1 MRKSSTSKRAV
12 AVVLIVAIAVAS
24 VFAASLTPRKG
35 FGDAKV
41 YDENYK
47 AVANAKSVSDG
58 YVIRTAENSVV
69 LDNAT
74 THVEI
79 DANSLAIFL
88 SLDSNVKIYVLDGR
102 ALVSST
108 SGDFTV
114 MTTVTTY
121 TARSGS
127 SIYVITDPTR
137 EMGYITDGNAQVQ
150 NYITGVNTILGKDKY
165 IDNSISTFA
174 PETTTT
180 PKFWGSLSPE
190 AKAAEQTVTVTQVPS
205 PLTSTFTYGGYKATL
220 TAFKGYAVL
229 TYPSFVTN
237 EEIEAAAQAAVAAYP
252 EYMTGIYYQIT
263 EPGKITLSYPESY
276 GETEFNLA
284 ANLLNAELP
293 VYIASLFA
301 PKEPEVAESA
311 QTQVASTQLGQSTT
325 TETETETETKTP
337 LETVPRPQEQE
348 AEVEEEEKTSDFR
361 FGLWA
366 GGVYG
371 AGKDGDT
378 FLKFPYT
385 NGRVGAFWKDFQ
397 LFVRPYIQYKS
408 FSFGLDLN
416 ATFRDLKFDSDNY
429 KIDTDHGVPGYI
441 NSIAKYISV
450 LGFEGEHFGLVAKI
464 NSNFESSSP
473 VYNSYD
479 WRYDWKKRL
488 VTNFYVK
495 AGAFSLTGF
504 LDDLRL
510 SNKLESRGEYAG
522 FRAGVQFGGMKAGL
536 SLIADIGK
544 EFKDYAY
551 FPSVDL
557 TVPFSVSDTKFN
569 FVVNGAAHIT
579 ANEEFKLN
587 GYLGQGVLE
596 IGYGPVYIG
605 FGGSYN
611 KGSHFSDLITNAP
624 ITTVGFSD
632 SSSVDVIFQ
641 AKLDTKVFDL
651 NTKVRVPISFDGSG
665 LVQNTIRTKSGA
677 LRQMSAD
684 AFDIQA
690 QLQLG
695 GFTFIIGG
703 SSYGFSGKVKE
714 VFSSFGDSERLK
726 AALTDIISPNTA
738 AFFTEFDFKANIGS
752 TGVLDIFLRGDVSE
766 IESEIRIPLSLGVSY
781 KF

>member
-1 MRKSSTSKRAV
+1 MRKSSISRKAV
-12 AVVLIVAIAVAS
+12 AVVLIMAIAVAS
-24 VFAASLTPRKG
+24 VFASSLTPRRG
-35 FGDAKV
+35 FGDARI

-58 YVIRTAENSVV
+58 YVIRTGADSVV
-69 LDNAT
+69 LDNGT

-88 SLDSNVKIYVLDGR
+88 SLDSNVKIYVLDGK
-102 ALVSST
+102 ALVSSN

-121 TARSGS
+121 TAKSGS
-127 SIYVITDPTR
+127 TIYVITDPTR

-150 NYITGVNTILGKDKY
+150 NYITGVNTILAQDSY
-165 IDNSISTFA
+165 IDNSVNGFTPEVTSTFR
-174 PETTTT
+174 
-180 PKFWGSLSPE
+180 FWGTLAPE
-190 AKAAEQTVTVTQVPS
+190 AKPAEVTVQQVPS
-205 PLTSTFTYGGYKATL
+205 PLTTTFTYGGYKATL

-237 EEIEAAAQAAVAAYP
+237 EEIEAAAQAAVRAYP
-252 EYMTGIYYQIT
+252 QYMDGIYYQIT

-276 GETEFNLA
+276 GENEFNLA
-284 ANLLNAELP
+284 SNLLNAELP
-293 VYIASLFA
+293 AYIASLFT
-301 PKEPEVAESA
+301 PKEPAVEEGTE
-311 QTQVASTQLGQSTT
+311 TQMASTQLGQSTT
-325 TETETETETKTP
+325 TETETKTP

-348 AEVEEEEKTSDFR
+348 VEPEKESDFR

-366 GGVYG
+366 GAVYG
-371 AGKDGDT
+371 AGQDGDT

-385 NGRVGAFWKDFQ
+385 NGRVGTFWKDFQ
-397 LFVRPYIQYKS
+397 VFARPYIQYKS
-408 FSFGLDLN
+408 FTFGLDLT
-416 ATFRDLKFDSDNY
+416 ASFRDLKFDSSSF
-429 KIDTDHGVPGYI
+429 KIDTEHGVPGYI

-450 LGFEGEHFGLVAKI
+450 IGFEGENFGFVAKI

-504 LDDLRL
+504 LDDLKL

-536 SLIADIGK
+536 SLIADIGRD
-544 EFKDYAY
+544 FKNFAY

-557 TVPFSVSDTKFN
+557 TVPFSISDTKFN
-569 FVVNGAAHIT
+569 FVVNGSAHVT
-579 ANEEFKLN
+579 ANESLKLN

-651 NTKVRVPISFDGSG
+651 NTKIRVPVGLGGTG

-677 LRQMSAD
+677 LREMSAD

-714 VFSSFGDSERLK
+714 VFSSFGDSDKLK
-726 AALTDIISPNTA
+726 DALRDIISPDTA
-738 AFFTEFDFKANIGS
+738 AFFTELDFKANIGS
-752 TGVLDIFLRGDVSE
+752 TGTLDIFLRGDVSE
-766 IESEIRIPLSLGVSY
+766 IESEIRIPLSLGASY

>member
-1 MRKSSTSKRAV
+1 MRKSSISRKAV
-12 AVVLIVAIAVAS
+12 AVVLIMAIAVAS
-24 VFAASLTPRKG
+24 VFASSLTPRRG
-35 FGDAKV
+35 FGDARI

-58 YVIRTAENSVV
+58 YVIRTGADSVV
-69 LDNAT
+69 LDNGT

-88 SLDSNVKIYVLDGR
+88 SLDSNVKIYVLDGK
-102 ALVSST
+102 ALVSSN

-121 TARSGS
+121 TAKSGS
-127 SIYVITDPTR
+127 TIYVITDPTR

-150 NYITGVNTILGKDKY
+150 NYITGVNTILAQDSY
-165 IDNSISTFA
+165 IDNSVNGFTPEVTSTFR
-174 PETTTT
+174 
-180 PKFWGSLSPE
+180 FWGTLAPE
-190 AKAAEQTVTVTQVPS
+190 AKPAEVTVQQVPS
-205 PLTSTFTYGGYKATL
+205 PLTTTFTYGGYKATL

-237 EEIEAAAQAAVAAYP
+237 EEIEAAAQAAVRAYP
-252 EYMTGIYYQIT
+252 QYMDGIYYQIT

-276 GETEFNLA
+276 GENEFNLA
-284 ANLLNAELP
+284 SNLLNAELP
-293 VYIASLFA
+293 AYIASLFT
-301 PKEPEVAESA
+301 PKEPAVEEGTE
-311 QTQVASTQLGQSTT
+311 TQMASTQLGQSTT
-325 TETETETETKTP
+325 TETETKTP

-348 AEVEEEEKTSDFR
+348 VEPEKESDFR

-366 GGVYG
+366 GAVYG
-371 AGKDGDT
+371 AGQDGDT

-385 NGRVGAFWKDFQ
+385 NGRVGTFWKDFQ
-397 LFVRPYIQYKS
+397 VFARPYIQYKS
-408 FSFGLDLN
+408 FTFGLDLT
-416 ATFRDLKFDSDNY
+416 ASFRDLKFDSSSF
-429 KIDTDHGVPGYI
+429 KIDTEHGVPGYI

-450 LGFEGEHFGLVAKI
+450 IGFEGENFGFVAKI

-504 LDDLRL
+504 LDDLKL

-536 SLIADIGK
+536 SLIADIGRD
-544 EFKDYAY
+544 FKNFAY

-557 TVPFSVSDTKFN
+557 TVPFSISDTKFN
-569 FVVNGAAHIT
+569 FVVNGSAHVT
-579 ANEEFKLN
+579 ANESLKLN

-651 NTKVRVPISFDGSG
+651 NTKIRVPVGLGGIG

-677 LRQMSAD
+677 LREMSAD

-714 VFSSFGDSERLK
+714 VFSSFGDSDKLK
-726 AALTDIISPNTA
+726 DALRDIISPDTA
-738 AFFTEFDFKANIGS
+738 AFFTELDFKTNIGS
-752 TGVLDIFLRGDVSE
+752 TGNLDIFLRGDVSE
-766 IESEIRIPLSLGVSY
+766 IESEIRIPLSLGASY

>member
-1 MRKSSTSKRAV
+1 MRKSSISRKAV
-12 AVVLIVAIAVAS
+12 AVVLIMAIAVAS
-24 VFAASLTPRKG
+24 VFASSLTPRRG
-35 FGDAKV
+35 FGDARI

-58 YVIRTAENSVV
+58 YVIRTGADSVV
-69 LDNAT
+69 LDNGT

-88 SLDSNVKIYVLDGR
+88 SLDSNVKIYVLDGK
-102 ALVSST
+102 ALVSSN

-121 TARSGS
+121 TAKSGS
-127 SIYVITDPTR
+127 TIYVITDPTR

-150 NYITGVNTILGKDKY
+150 NYITGVNTILAQDSY
-165 IDNSISTFA
+165 IDNSVNGFTPEVTSTFR
-174 PETTTT
+174 
-180 PKFWGSLSPE
+180 FWGTLAPE
-190 AKAAEQTVTVTQVPS
+190 AKPAEVTVQQVPS
-205 PLTSTFTYGGYKATL
+205 PLTTTFTYGGYKATL

-237 EEIEAAAQAAVAAYP
+237 EEIEAAAQAAVRAYP
-252 EYMTGIYYQIT
+252 QYMDGIYYQIT

-276 GETEFNLA
+276 GENEFNLA
-284 ANLLNAELP
+284 SNLLNAELP
-293 VYIASLFA
+293 AYIASLFT
-301 PKEPEVAESA
+301 PKEPAVEEGTE
-311 QTQVASTQLGQSTT
+311 TQMASTQLGQSTT
-325 TETETETETKTP
+325 TETETKTP

-348 AEVEEEEKTSDFR
+348 VEPEKESDFR

-366 GGVYG
+366 GAVYG
-371 AGKDGDT
+371 AGQDGDT

-385 NGRVGAFWKDFQ
+385 NCRVGTFWKDFQ
-397 LFVRPYIQYKS
+397 VFARPYIQYKS
-408 FSFGLDLN
+408 FTFGLDLT
-416 ATFRDLKFDSDNY
+416 ASFRDLKFDSSSF
-429 KIDTDHGVPGYI
+429 KIDTEHGVPGYI

-450 LGFEGEHFGLVAKI
+450 IGFEGENFGFVAKI

-504 LDDLRL
+504 LDDLKL

-536 SLIADIGK
+536 SLIADIGRD
-544 EFKDYAY
+544 FKNFAY

-557 TVPFSVSDTKFN
+557 TVPFSISDTKFN
-569 FVVNGAAHIT
+569 FVVNGSAHVT
-579 ANEEFKLN
+579 ANESLKLN

-651 NTKVRVPISFDGSG
+651 NTKIRVPVGLGGTG

-677 LRQMSAD
+677 LREMSAD

-714 VFSSFGDSERLK
+714 VFSSFGDSDKLK
-726 AALTDIISPNTA
+726 DALRDIISPDTA
-738 AFFTEFDFKANIGS
+738 AFFTELDFKANIGS
-752 TGVLDIFLRGDVSE
+752 TGTLDIFLRGDVSE
-766 IESEIRIPLSLGVSY
+766 IESEIRIPLSLGASY

>member
-1 MRKSSTSKRAV
+1 MRKSSISKKAV
-12 AVVLIVAIAVAS
+12 AVVLILAIAVAS
-24 VFAASLTPRKG
+24 VFAADLTPRKG
-35 FGDAKV
+35 FGDARV
-41 YDENYK
+41 YDGNYK
-47 AVANAKSVSDG
+47 AVPNAKSVSDG

-79 DANSLAIFL
+79 DANTLAIFL

-121 TARSGS
+121 TAKSGS

-150 NYITGVNTILGKDKY
+150 NYITGANTILSQDKY
-165 IDNSISTFA
+165 INNAITAFA
-174 PETTTT
+174 PELTTT
-180 PKFWGSLSPE
+180 PKFWGSLAPE
-190 AKAAEQTVTVTQVPS
+190 AKLVEQATVQQVPS
-205 PLTSTFTYGGYKATL
+205 PLTTTFSYGGYKATL

-237 EEIEAAAQAAVAAYP
+237 EEIEAAARAAVEAYP
-252 EYMTGIYYQIT
+252 QYMQGIYYQIT
-263 EPGKITLSYPESY
+263 EPGKVTLSYPESY
-276 GETEFNLA
+276 GEKEFNLA

-293 VYIASLFA
+293 AYIASLFRE
-301 PKEPEVAESA
+301 KEPIIEESS
-311 QTQVASTQLGQSTT
+311 QTQVASTQVASTQLEQTT
-325 TETETETETKTP
+325 TETEPEKTP

-348 AEVEEEEKTSDFR
+348 VEAEVEKESDFR

-366 GGVYG
+366 GAIYG

-378 FLKFPYT
+378 FIKFPYT
-385 NGRVGAFWKDFQ
+385 DGRVGAFWKDIDA
-397 LFVRPYIQYKS
+397 FVRPYIQYKS
-408 FSFGLDLN
+408 FTFGLDLS
-416 ATFRDLKFDSDNY
+416 ATFRDLKFDSSYY
-429 KIDTDHGVPGYI
+429 KIDTEHGVPGYI
-441 NSIAKYISV
+441 NSVARYISV
-450 LGFEGEHFGLVAKI
+450 IGFEGEHFGLVAKI

-495 AGAFSLTGF
+495 AGVFSLTGF

-557 TVPFSVSDTKFN
+557 TVPFTVSDTKFN

-579 ANEEFKLN
+579 ANESFKLN
-587 GYLGQGVLE
+587 GYLGQGLLE

-632 SSSVDVIFQ
+632 GSSFDVIFK

-651 NTKVRVPISFDGSG
+651 DAKVRVPVGLNGTG

-677 LRQMSAD
+677 LRDMSAD

-690 QLQLG
+690 QLQIG

-714 VFSSFGDSERLK
+714 VFSSFGDSEKLK
-726 AALTDIISPNTA
+726 AALVDIISPDTA

-752 TGVLDIFLRGDVSE
+752 TGTLDIFLRGDVSE
-766 IESEIRIPLSLGVSY
+766 IESRIRIPLSLGVSY

>member
-1 MRKSSTSKRAV
+1 MRMSSISKRAV
-12 AVVLIVAIAVAS
+12 AVVLILAIAVAS
-24 VFAASLTPRKG
+24 VFASDLTPRKG
-35 FGDAKV
+35 FGDARV
-41 YDENYK
+41 YDGNYK

-58 YVIRTAENSVV
+58 YVIRTAADSVV
-69 LDNAT
+69 LDNGT
-74 THVEI
+74 IHVEI

-88 SLDSNVKIYVLDGR
+88 SLDPNLKVYVLDGR
-102 ALVSST
+102 ALVSSNA
-108 SGDFTV
+108 GDFTV

-121 TARSGS
+121 TAKSGS
-127 SIYVITDPTR
+127 TIYVITDPTR

-150 NYITGVNTILGKDKY
+150 NYITGVNTILARDSY
-165 IDNSISTFA
+165 IDNSVNGFTPEITSTFR
-174 PETTTT
+174 
-180 PKFWGSLSPE
+180 FWGTLAPE
-190 AKAAEQTVTVTQVPS
+190 AKPAEVTVQQVPS
-205 PLTSTFTYGGYKATL
+205 PLTTSFTYGGYKATL
-220 TAFKGYAVL
+220 TAFRGYAVL

-237 EEIEAAAQAAVAAYP
+237 EEIEAAARAAVEAYP
-252 EYMTGIYYQIT
+252 QYMDGIYYQIT

-276 GETEFNLA
+276 GENEFNLA
-284 ANLLNAELP
+284 SNLLNAELP
-293 VYIASLFA
+293 YYIASLFTT
-301 PKEPEVAESA
+301 KEPTVEEGSE
-311 QTQVASTQLGQSTT
+311 TQVASTQLVEIT
-325 TETETETETKTP
+325 TEPEPEKTP

-348 AEVEEEEKTSDFR
+348 VEPEVEQKSDFR

-366 GGVYG
+366 GAIYG
-371 AGKDGDT
+371 AGRDGDT
-378 FLKFPYT
+378 FIKFPYT
-385 NGRVGAFWKDFQ
+385 DGRVGAFWKDIQAFI
-397 LFVRPYIQYKS
+397 RPYIQYKS
-408 FSFGLDLN
+408 FSFGLDLD
-416 ATFRDLKFDSDNY
+416 ATFRDLKFDSSYY

-441 NSIAKYISV
+441 NSVARYISV
-450 LGFEGEHFGLVAKI
+450 LGFEGENFGLVAKI

-495 AGAFSLTGF
+495 AGVFSLTGF

-522 FRAGVQFGGMKAGL
+522 FRAGVQFGGIKAGL

-557 TVPFSVSDTKFN
+557 TLPFSVSDTKFN
-569 FVVNGAAHIT
+569 FVVNGAAHVT
-579 ANEEFKLN
+579 FNDTLKLN

-624 ITTVGFSD
+624 ITTVAFSEGT
-632 SSSVDVIFQ
+632 SVDVIFQ

-651 NTKVRVPISFDGSG
+651 NTKIRVPVGLGGTG
-665 LVQNTIRTKSGA
+665 LVQNTIRTKNGTT
-677 LRQMSAD
+677 RDMSAD